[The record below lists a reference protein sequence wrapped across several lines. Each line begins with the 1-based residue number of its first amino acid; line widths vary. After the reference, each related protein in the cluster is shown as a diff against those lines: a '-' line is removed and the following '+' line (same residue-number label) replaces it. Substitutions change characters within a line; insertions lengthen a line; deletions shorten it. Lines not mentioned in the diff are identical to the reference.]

1 MLYDY
6 VSAALQVMIS
16 VIVIGTEY
24 DCVRLTHITYSHK
37 LSSMHGMSCK
47 TNVASCIASYAMKFS
62 GYSACGIYPNDHV

>member
-24 DCVRLTHITYSHK
+24 DCVRLTTLHIAIN
-37 LSSMHGMSCK
+37 LAACMHGMSCK
-47 TNVASCIASYAMKFS
+47 TNVASYIAML
-62 GYSACGIYPNDHV
+62 